1 MDIVVESALKPT
13 LLADTTVI
21 HPVARL
27 SASAKSAGAAAKIR
41 EQQKT
46 KVYGDA
52 SRSLQMHFTPLAV
65 EAFGRW
71 GARAIS
77 LLKRLALEKAS
88 EAAAPSLGP
97 ASDSDR
103 RPSVNQRVRANLLKR
118 WYRALSCSLQR
129 GNAQILRHNIVT
141 AREVAGR
148 GPRTVGLDN
157 LSDFLV

>member
-1 MDIVVESALKPT
+1 MMCAKGGGGFRGHHGIQRAFAQIFKEARPRDAISLERLLISLGHVSPAADQHRRMDIVVVESARPT

-27 SASAKSAGAAAKIR
+27 SASAKSSGAAAKVR

-46 KVYGDA
+46 KEVYGDA

-77 LLKRLALEKAS
+77 LLKRLA
-88 EAAAPSLGP
+88 
-97 ASDSDR
+97 
-103 RPSVNQRVRANLLKR
+103 
-118 WYRALSCSLQR
+118 
-129 GNAQILRHNIVT
+129 
-141 AREVAGR
+141 
-148 GPRTVGLDN
+148 
-157 LSDFLV
+157 